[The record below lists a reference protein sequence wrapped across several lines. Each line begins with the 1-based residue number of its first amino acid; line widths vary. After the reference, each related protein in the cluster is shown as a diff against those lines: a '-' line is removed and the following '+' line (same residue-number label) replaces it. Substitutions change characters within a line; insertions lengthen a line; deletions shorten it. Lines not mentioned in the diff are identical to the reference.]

1 LKQHE
6 PWFDEECLQFLDQ
19 RKQDKMQWSQDA
31 NQRNVDNLNNIRHE
45 AIRHFRNKKEEY
57 LKSKI
62 DELQT
67 KSHIRY
73 IYRDII
79 GG

>member
-1 LKQHE
+1 
-6 PWFDEECLQFLDQ
+6 
-19 RKQDKMQWSQDA
+19 MQWSQDT
-31 NQRNVDNLNNIRHE
+31 NQRDVDNLNNIRHE

-67 KSHIRY
+67 NSHIRD
-73 IYRDII
+73 IYRGIS